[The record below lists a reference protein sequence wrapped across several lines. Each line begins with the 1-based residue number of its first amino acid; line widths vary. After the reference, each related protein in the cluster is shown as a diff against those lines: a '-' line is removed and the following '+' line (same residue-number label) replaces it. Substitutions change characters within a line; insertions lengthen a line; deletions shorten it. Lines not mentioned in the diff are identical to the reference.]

1 MTKATRNSVLGFL
14 LAGALAAPGA
24 AQAGE
29 SKPKTIKLDG
39 YAEWRHGDAL
49 VVDGQR
55 VRMSAA
61 GQLKGKDDVRS
72 FAAIP
77 LGWEVKVEGV
87 RLIDGTVLAR
97 KVETKPNGSALFE
110 GELKSAMDD
119 MEQQYRR
126 RHRVYDE
133 DENGHVTEDYGALYE
148 DGPMVERVR
157 SITERLVPGYLH
169 PEDFRVYVVENKE
182 WNAMAAPNG
191 AIWVFSGL
199 LKDMDDDEVAI
210 VLGHELA
217 HATYEHSRKQFK
229 KAILIQLVA
238 LGAVV
243 GAESI
248 DSKWQRTAVQIAA
261 LIGASAWQNGYG
273 RSHEDQADRVGLRYA
288 YEGGFDV
295 SKGPEL
301 WQRFADKYGEG
312 NKVVNFFLSDHSMAK
327 VRAANLERELVL
339 NYR

>member
-1 MTKATRNSVLGFL
+1 MIKTAPVRMLAFL
-14 LAGALAAPGA
+14 LAGWAVPGAALAAEVKA
-24 AQAGE
+24 
-29 SKPKTIKLDG
+29 KTVKLDG
-39 YAEWRHGDAL
+39 YAEWRQGEAL

-55 VRMSAA
+55 VRFAA
-61 GQLKGKDDVRS
+61 NGELKGKDEAS
-72 FAAIP
+72 HFASIP
-77 LGWEVKVEGV
+77 LGWEVKVEGL

-126 RHRVYDE
+126 QRRVYDE
-133 DENGHVTEDYGALYE
+133 DENGRITDDYGALYE
-148 DGPMVERVR
+148 DGPMVDRVR
-157 SITERLVPGYLH
+157 AITNRLVPGYLH
-169 PEDFRVYVVENKE
+169 PEEFRVYVVDNKE

-229 KAILIQLVA
+229 KAMLIQLAA
-238 LGAVV
+238 LGVVV

-248 DSKWQRTAVQIAA
+248 DSKWQRTAVQVAT
-261 LIGASAWQNGYG
+261 LLGVTAWQSGYG
-273 RSHEDQADRVGLRYA
+273 RRHEDQADRVGLRYA
-288 YEGGFDV
+288 YEAGFDV
-295 SKGPEL
+295 SKGPRL
-301 WQRFADKYGEG
+301 WQRFAKKYGEP
-312 NKVVNFFLSDHSMAK
+312 NKVVHFFLSDHSMAK
-327 VRAANLERELVL
+327 VRAVNLERELEL

>member
-1 MTKATRNSVLGFL
+1 MTRTARAQAMGL
-14 LAGALAAPGA
+14 LLVGLTAAPGLTFA
-24 AQAGE
+24 ADARLQ
-29 SKPKTIKLDG
+29 TVKLDG
-39 YAEWRHGDAL
+39 YAEWRQGDAL
-49 VVDGQR
+49 IVDGQR
-55 VRMSAA
+55 VRFATNA
-61 GQLKGKDDVRS
+61 RFKGKDEVQS

-77 LGWEVKVEGV
+77 LGWEVKVEGP

-110 GELKSAMDD
+110 GELKSAMDE
-119 MEQQYRR
+119 MEEQYRR
-126 RHRVYDE
+126 RRRVYDE
-133 DENGHVTEDYGALYE
+133 DENGRVSDDYGALYE
-148 DGPMVERVR
+148 EGPMVDRVR
-157 SITERLVPGYLH
+157 AITTRLVPGYLH
-169 PEDFRVYVVENKE
+169 PEDFRVYVVENEE

-199 LKDMDDDEVAI
+199 LEDMDDDEVAI

-229 KAILIQLVA
+229 KSMLIQLVA
-238 LGAVV
+238 LGAIV

-261 LIGASAWQNGYG
+261 LLGTAAWQNGYG
-273 RSHEDQADRVGLRYA
+273 RRHEDQADRVGLRYA
-288 YEGGFDV
+288 YEAGYDV
-295 SKGPEL
+295 GKGPRL

-327 VRAANLERELVL
+327 VRSTNLERELVL